1 MEKNAERQP
10 SRATPV
16 ALRSGS
22 ECQRPPDLRR
32 GAGEVLLGQPSG
44 FLLVDKPAGITSHDV
59 VDRVRHITGIRRVGH
74 SGTLDPF
81 ATGLLILGVGRATK
95 ELGKFQGLP
104 KRYVATM
111 HFGAT
116 SQTGDIT
123 GTIKPSL
130 RATGGSVAIPSFV
143 DMTTVC
149 ARFLGPIHQTP
160 PMYSAKKIGGVKLYE
175 LARAG
180 KTIERRPNPVTIHE
194 LILIQYAWPVA
205 DIEVACSSG
214 TYIRTL
220 VEDIGNALGVGA
232 YCEQLRRTAI
242 GFWKIEEA
250 IQLDVLDTRGWQQHL
265 RALDSFK

>member
-1 MEKNAERQP
+1 
-10 SRATPV
+10 
-16 ALRSGS
+16 
-22 ECQRPPDLRR
+22 
-32 GAGEVLLGQPSG
+32 
-44 FLLVDKPAGITSHDV
+44 
-59 VDRVRHITGIRRVGH
+59 
-74 SGTLDPF
+74 
-81 ATGLLILGVGRATK
+81 
-95 ELGKFQGLP
+95 
-104 KRYVATM
+104 
-111 HFGAT
+111 
-116 SQTGDIT
+116 
-123 GTIKPSL
+123 
-130 RATGGSVAIPSFV
+130 VAIPSFV